1 MNNNYKELN
10 IQKSLYRGCGESFAE
25 RLEKM
30 DPTENYRG
38 TELGHLDAFQRQL
51 KRFDI
56 QVGGSH
62 SSMLEK
68 FFQNGQSAVLF
79 PEYLMRAIRQGM
91 EENDPLSSIVA
102 ARTLISATDY
112 RGLTTNDDLEV
123 DVTNE
128 AAALSTTTISLKDK
142 TTALKKRGRM
152 LRASYEAIK
161 FQRLDLFTLA
171 LRRIGAEIARCQ
183 MKDAVDVL
191 VNGDGS
197 TGSAP
202 AKLTTAATTLSY
214 SDLLTLWSKFTA
226 YQMNTLLVN
235 AKTAAAI
242 LGLSAFSDPTTGLHF
257 QNTGKLGTP
266 LGAEMILCDAV
277 ADGAIIALDRRYA
290 LEMVVGDAVT
300 VDADR
305 LIDCQLERAAVSSTA
320 GFSMI
325 FPDAVK
331 VMTLKTA

>member
-62 SSMLEK
+62 SSALEK

-112 RGLTTNDDLEV
+112 RGLTTNDDLEA

-128 AAALSTTTISLKDK
+128 ATALSTTTISLKDN
-142 TTALKKRGRM
+142 AGPAGILHPVPP
-152 LRASYEAIK
+152 EAH
-161 FQRLDLFTLA
+161 
-171 LRRIGAEIARCQ
+171 GA
-183 MKDAVDVL
+183 
-191 VNGDGS
+191 GDGCRPGAAGALYGGPGPELTWKNANFGWRMWCCPS
-197 TGSAP
+197 SAWCLWRRP
-202 AKLTTAATTLSY
+202 PRRWRPSATASI
-214 SDLLTLWSKFTA
+214 SGGCS
-226 YQMNTLLVN
+226 
-235 AKTAAAI
+235 
-242 LGLSAFSDPTTGLHF
+242 
-257 QNTGKLGTP
+257 
-266 LGAEMILCDAV
+266 
-277 ADGAIIALDRRYA
+277 
-290 LEMVVGDAVT
+290 
-300 VDADR
+300 
-305 LIDCQLERAAVSSTA
+305 
-320 GFSMI
+320 
-325 FPDAVK
+325 
-331 VMTLKTA
+331 

>member
-30 DPTENYRG
+30 DPTENYHG

-112 RGLTTNDDLEV
+112 RGLTTNDDLEA

-191 VNGDGS
+191 VNGDGCLPCGAS
-197 TGSAP
+197 LP
-202 AKLTTAATTLSY
+202 
-214 SDLLTLWSKFTA
+214 
-226 YQMNTLLVN
+226 
-235 AKTAAAI
+235 
-242 LGLSAFSDPTTGLHF
+242 PT
-257 QNTGKLGTP
+257 
-266 LGAEMILCDAV
+266 
-277 ADGAIIALDRRYA
+277 R
-290 LEMVVGDAVT
+290 
-300 VDADR
+300 
-305 LIDCQLERAAVSSTA
+305 
-320 GFSMI
+320 
-325 FPDAVK
+325 
-331 VMTLKTA
+331 

>member
-112 RGLTTNDDLEV
+112 RGLTTNDDLEA

-183 MKDAVDVL
+183 MKDA
-191 VNGDGS
+191 
-197 TGSAP
+197 GSAP
-202 AKLTTAATTLSY
+202 AKLTTAATTLAY

-242 LGLSAFSDPTTGLHF
+242 LELSAFSDPTTGLHF

-277 ADGAIIALDRRYA
+277 ADGTIIALDRRYA

-305 LIDCQLERAAVSSTA
+305 LIDCQLDCFLHR
-320 GFSMI
+320 GLLDDL
-325 FPDAVK
+325 P
-331 VMTLKTA
+331 

>member
-1 MNNNYKELN
+1 MAPAGILVCCS
-10 IQKSLYRGCGESFAE
+10 IC
-25 RLEKM
+25 
-30 DPTENYRG
+30 
-38 TELGHLDAFQRQL
+38 TELGSLDAFQRQL

-62 SSMLEK
+62 SSALEK

-112 RGLTTNDDLEV
+112 RGLTTNDDLEA

-202 AKLTTAATTLSY
+202 AKLTTAATTLAY

-242 LGLSAFSDPTTGLHF
+242 QRHQDKGGLYISCLTHPTTGGVTASFASLGDYTLAEPGALIGFAGPRVIEQTIGEKLPAGF
-257 QNTGKLGTP
+257 QRSEFQYEHGF
-266 LGAEMILCDAV
+266 
-277 ADGAIIALDRRYA
+277 
-290 LEMVVGDAVT
+290 
-300 VDADR
+300 VDKIVRASCR
-305 LIDCQLERAAVSSTA
+305 ERVSS
-320 GFSMI
+320 
-325 FPDAVK
+325 PV
-331 VMTLKTA
+331 

>member
-1 MNNNYKELN
+1 
-10 IQKSLYRGCGESFAE
+10 
-25 RLEKM
+25 
-30 DPTENYRG
+30 
-38 TELGHLDAFQRQL
+38 
-51 KRFDI
+51 
-56 QVGGSH
+56 
-62 SSMLEK
+62 
-68 FFQNGQSAVLF
+68 
-79 PEYLMRAIRQGM
+79 MRAIRQGM

-112 RGLTTNDDLEV
+112 RGLTTNDDLEA

-191 VNGDGS
+191 VNGD
-197 TGSAP
+197 AP
-202 AKLTTAATTLSY
+202 QKLTTAATTLAY

-277 ADGAIIALDRRYA
+277 ADGTIIALDRRYA
-290 LEMVVGDAVT
+290 LEMVVGYAVT
-300 VDADR
+300 VEEPRSGKDWNEYLQKR
-305 LIDCQLERAAVSSTA
+305 FCSRER
-320 GFSMI
+320 GR
-325 FPDAVK
+325 
-331 VMTLKTA
+331 

>member
-62 SSMLEK
+62 SSALEK

-112 RGLTTNDDLEV
+112 RGLTTNDDLEA

-128 AAALSTTTISLKDK
+128 EI
-142 TTALKKRGRM
+142 G
-152 LRASYEAIK
+152 RASC
-161 FQRLDLFTLA
+161 R
-171 LRRIGAEIARCQ
+171 
-183 MKDAVDVL
+183 
-191 VNGDGS
+191 
-197 TGSAP
+197 
-202 AKLTTAATTLSY
+202 
-214 SDLLTLWSKFTA
+214 
-226 YQMNTLLVN
+226 
-235 AKTAAAI
+235 
-242 LGLSAFSDPTTGLHF
+242 
-257 QNTGKLGTP
+257 
-266 LGAEMILCDAV
+266 
-277 ADGAIIALDRRYA
+277 
-290 LEMVVGDAVT
+290 
-300 VDADR
+300 
-305 LIDCQLERAAVSSTA
+305 ERV
-320 GFSMI
+320 
-325 FPDAVK
+325 
-331 VMTLKTA
+331 